1 MNIKWLIGAISVGLF
16 ISCENVK
23 EAQTVSNS
31 YPSVFPDYTF
41 TAIPYNIAPL
51 NFEVKGAQEIRADFA
66 GEGVNLLTVTGKHEI
81 RIPKKKWKEML
92 DKLKD
97 KDLEVTV
104 SVWNSSSPE
113 GVRYKPFTVRVASD
127 AIDEWIAY
135 RLIEPG
141 YEGWN
146 MLGIYQRNLTSFEEK
161 EIATNRADKSKCMN
175 CHSFANY
182 SPSQMIFHVR
192 GEGGGTALWKDG
204 ELSKLPLETTGP
216 KKSGTYPMWHPNGR
230 YIVFSSNLTR
240 QSFLSEG
247 EKALEVYDLQSDLIL
262 YDIQTKKVLTDKR
275 FMDEAHWETFPAWSA
290 DGKSLY
296 YCGALPKNMPIDYQ
310 NLHYSLCKVDFD
322 EATGTFGERI
332 DTIYNAERDGGSV
345 SFPRLSPDGHY
356 LLYTKAAC
364 ATFPIWHK
372 EADLKMLRLSD
383 GEELDVEILN
393 SAETES
399 YHSWSSNG
407 RWILFSSRRLDGRYT
422 RLFIAWMDEKG
433 NIHKPFLLPQSTVEH
448 NVLRTKSYNIPEFIK
463 GEVTLPQKQ
472 LNALFFPQK

>member
-1 MNIKWLIGAISVGLF
+1 
-16 ISCENVK
+16 
-23 EAQTVSNS
+23 
-31 YPSVFPDYTF
+31 
-41 TAIPYNIAPL
+41 
-51 NFEVKGAQEIRADFA
+51 
-66 GEGVNLLTVTGKHEI
+66 
-81 RIPKKKWKEML
+81 
-92 DKLKD
+92 
-97 KDLEVTV
+97 
-104 SVWNSSSPE
+104 
-113 GVRYKPFTVRVASD
+113 
-127 AIDEWIAY
+127 
-135 RLIEPG
+135 
-141 YEGWN
+141 
-146 MLGIYQRNLTSFEEK
+146 
-161 EIATNRADKSKCMN
+161 
-175 CHSFANY
+175 
-182 SPSQMIFHVR
+182 MIFHVR

-262 YDIQTKKVLTDKR
+262 YDTQTKKVLMDKR

>member
-182 SPSQMIFHVR
+182 SPQQMIFHVR

-393 SAETES
+393 SA
-399 YHSWSSNG
+399 WSSNG